1 MERDKKI
8 NTRLYPVYLILA
20 IIFLSVFSYSTSPL
34 YNSYGGDSSIF
45 MLIGRGIL
53 DGKVPYVDLF
63 DHKGP
68 ILFFI
73 ESFGQWII
81 RERTGIFIIQIV
93 NLFICLFTIHKISEL
108 FIPRNKIII
117 VILSF
122 LTIIGIT
129 LRNGNISEEY
139 SLSFLLI
146 TIYLSICYFKQKS
159 QTHKPLYA
167 FIYGICF
174 MSLFLIKMNN
184 IIPIAAVVFVILVDL
199 IIKKDYKNVIE
210 NAVGFIAGILIVLTP
225 ICIYFISKDAIYE
238 MIYGTIL
245 FNFKYME
252 IENAKLPLI
261 NTLAVQF
268 MTILPSIV
276 LIILG
281 VKLYYKKYNWIN
293 ILFIS
298 VVSLSFYLTIN
309 MGHRYIYYHVINAIP
324 FSLGVMLF
332 IVYILKIRIKF
343 NGKIYYKKIIPI
355 IGLIFID
362 MLLYAYIGRDVVSI
376 LSTQSKSTY
385 NIEARELG
393 SIIPNKDK
401 ESVLGYNTSSQWFLA
416 NDILPC
422 TRFYTNQ
429 DWWNKFDKIVC
440 KEINELLD
448 NNSPKWIIVSD
459 IDNIQNEDVKNKIL
473 SNYELI
479 DENSTGS
486 LYKYKN

>member
-332 IVYILKIRIKF
+332 IV
-343 NGKIYYKKIIPI
+343 
-355 IGLIFID
+355 
-362 MLLYAYIGRDVVSI
+362 
-376 LSTQSKSTY
+376 
-385 NIEARELG
+385 
-393 SIIPNKDK
+393 
-401 ESVLGYNTSSQWFLA
+401 
-416 NDILPC
+416 
-422 TRFYTNQ
+422 
-429 DWWNKFDKIVC
+429 
-440 KEINELLD
+440 
-448 NNSPKWIIVSD
+448 
-459 IDNIQNEDVKNKIL
+459 
-473 SNYELI
+473 
-479 DENSTGS
+479 
-486 LYKYKN
+486 